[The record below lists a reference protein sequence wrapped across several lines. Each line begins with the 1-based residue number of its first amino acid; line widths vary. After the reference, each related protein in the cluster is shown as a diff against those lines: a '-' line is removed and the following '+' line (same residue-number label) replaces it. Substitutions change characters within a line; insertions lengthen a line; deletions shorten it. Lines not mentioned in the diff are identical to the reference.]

1 MKQKHLHK
9 LPLLLAAALQILPI
23 CRNVCTNPAFVS
35 TFAIV
40 FRWVVGVT
48 AASASF
54 DAVSG
59 ATTVFFDNPKAVTG
73 TVGSNLTHYLTLG
86 GQVGTDG
93 GTLVFGAPLPPGFT
107 ITTMVATNSA
117 GDVTAD
123 WGVLSGTPTNTM
135 SNVLINLVATNPYY
149 TNNLGVPIQV
159 TGSLYVSAVS
169 SSTPIVISTQ
179 PTNVVA
185 TNTQPVS
192 FSVVATGTGPFTY
205 QWYKGDTN
213 IINHISTATNA
224 TYSFNASTN
233 TATAS
238 AGVNSGVYIVRVSGP
253 AGLKSSAPATL
264 TVNSATLAITAPPTN
279 TSANVGSPA
288 VLTVTAT
295 GNPTI
300 TYQWY
305 KNGTTKITGATNNS
319 YTIASVVLTNAGDYT
334 VLVTNSLRKLT
345 SSIATLTVTTNSATA
360 PSITTQP
367 TNFTAVAGQPA
378 SFTAVANGTA
388 PLSYQWT
395 KNASNISGATN
406 SNWGVANVRV
416 SDAGTY
422 ALVVTNAAGSVTSS
436 NALLTITIPAAP
448 TLATQDILGNQFR
461 FTFTPV
467 VGLTNSV
474 LTNTTVNATGSWG
487 ILTNI
492 PPPPTAATITVTD
505 PISGDAKLYRV
516 RIQP

>member
-59 ATTVFFDNPKAVTG
+59 ATTVFFDSPKSVTG
-73 TVGSNLTHYLTLG
+73 TVGSNLTHYITLG
-86 GQVGTDG
+86 GGIGTDG
-93 GTLVFGAPLPPGFT
+93 GTVIYGSPLPAGFT
-107 ITTMVATNSA
+107 IASSGGNA
-117 GDVTAD
+117 E
-123 WGVLSGTPTNTM
+123 WGVLTGTPTNTM
-135 SNVLINLVATNPYY
+135 SSVLINLVATNPNYVDGF
-149 TNNLGVPIQV
+149 GVPIQV
-159 TGSLYVSAVS
+159 TGSLYVSAVA
-169 SSTPIVISTQ
+169 SSTPVVISTQ
-179 PTNVVA
+179 PTNVIA
-185 TNTQPVS
+185 TNGQPVS

-224 TYSFNASTN
+224 TYSFTASTN
-233 TATAS
+233 SATGS
-238 AGVNSGVYIVRVSGP
+238 AAVNSGVYLVRVSG
-253 AGLKSSAPATL
+253 ASGLKSSAPATL

-295 GNPTI
+295 GNPTLI
-300 TYQWY
+300 YQWY
-305 KNGTTKITGATNNS
+305 KNGTTKITGATSNS

-345 SSIATLTVTTNSATA
+345 SSIATLTVTTNAATA

-378 SFTAVANGTA
+378 SFTAVASGTA

-406 SNWGVANVRV
+406 SNWSVANVRL

-436 NALLTITIPAAP
+436 NALLAVTIPAAP
-448 TLATQDILGNQFR
+448 TLTTLDTLANQFR

-474 LTNTTVNATGSWG
+474 LTNSTVDGSVSWG